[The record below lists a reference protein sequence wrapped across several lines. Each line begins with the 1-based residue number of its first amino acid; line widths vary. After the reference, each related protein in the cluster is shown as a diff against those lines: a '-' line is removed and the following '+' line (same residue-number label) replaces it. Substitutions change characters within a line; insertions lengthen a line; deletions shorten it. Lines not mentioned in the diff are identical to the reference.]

1 MSRSRP
7 INRRPFRRPPWRKAA
22 APGERGWLSGFAG
35 GTSWNSIGVRGAA
48 DPPSPSYENSI
59 VLVDAAE
66 LADHEENMKVV
77 RSVGEMFFV
86 MDGTSIGSCLVR
98 LGLLEVSARIDPA
111 TSAELIDYVSPN
123 QLDEQDKS
131 WLWMDTV
138 FVGEPDKDFDGDTGI
153 AKIKT
158 ATRIDFDVKNSRRL
172 KADDRLVLYFEAQYV
187 FKPNG
192 NPVETGSPLHFA
204 LNMRHYCM
212 F

>member
-7 INRRPFRRPPWRKAA
+7 INRRPFRRPPWRKNA

-35 GTSWNSIGVRGAA
+35 GTSWNSFGVRGAA
-48 DPPSPSYENSI
+48 DGPSPAYENSI

-77 RSVGEMFFV
+77 RTVGEMFFII
-86 MDGTSIGSCLVR
+86 DGTGQDSMLVR

-111 TSAELIDYVSPN
+111 TAGEVIDYVSPN

-138 FVGEPDKDFDGDTGI
+138 WCPQASKDYDGDTGSI
-153 AKIKT
+153 RTQAVKIE
-158 ATRIDFDVKNSRRL
+158 FDVKNSRRL
-172 KADDRLVLYFEAQYV
+172 KADDRLMLYWEAQYV
-187 FKPNG
+187 FKPTG
-192 NPVETGSPLHFA
+192 TPVVTGSPAHFA
-204 LNMRHYCM
+204 LNLRHYCM